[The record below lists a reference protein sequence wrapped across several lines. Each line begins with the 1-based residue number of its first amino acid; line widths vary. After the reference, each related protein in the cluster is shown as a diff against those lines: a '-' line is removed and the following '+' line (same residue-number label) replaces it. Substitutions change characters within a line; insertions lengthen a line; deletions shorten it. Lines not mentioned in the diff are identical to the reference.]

1 MSLYLTSTHQR
12 SLKKGGAKRDS
23 YMIGF
28 SHLPPSPFKKKKK
41 KKPPN
46 RTNTRV
52 KKIGPHLFEEVR
64 SHLLFQHLKDCHLQE
79 KKLIN
84 KKVKR
89 HNKTLPHLK
98 YIWLLF
104 LLLTFAS
111 KNEKSKKFI
120 LEQEQTTYLAN

>member
-28 SHLPPSPFKKKKK
+28 SHLPPSPFKKKK

-89 HNKTLPHLK
+89 HNKTLPLEIHL
-98 YIWLLF
+98 IAI
-104 LLLTFAS
+104 FATYFCFQ
-111 KNEKSKKFI
+111 KRKK
-120 LEQEQTTYLAN
+120 